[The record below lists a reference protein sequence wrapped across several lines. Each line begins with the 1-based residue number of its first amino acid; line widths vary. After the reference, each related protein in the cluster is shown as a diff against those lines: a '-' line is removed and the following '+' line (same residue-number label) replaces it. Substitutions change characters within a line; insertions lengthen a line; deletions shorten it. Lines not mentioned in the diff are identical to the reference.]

1 MNDTHMGKATVLV
14 VEDESLLRELIV
26 QELADAGFE
35 VIEADT
41 GERAIA
47 ILNAGRS
54 IDVLFTDIRLPG
66 HVDGWQIAR
75 HARHHRPEIPVIY
88 ASGYTVDR
96 SAQVPDSLY
105 LGKPYRTES
114 VVVEIERCLT
124 RTSS

>member
-1 MNDTHMGKATVLV
+1 MNDMPVGKARVLV
-14 VEDESLLRELIV
+14 VEDEFLLRDLIV

-41 GERAIA
+41 GESAIA
-47 ILNAGRS
+47 ILNAGQP

-66 HVDGWQIAR
+66 QIDGWEIAR
-75 HARHHRPEIPVIY
+75 HARHHRPKIPVIY
-88 ASGYTVDR
+88 ASGYTLDR
-96 SAQVPDSLY
+96 SAQVPGSHY
-105 LGKPYRTES
+105 LGKPYRMAS

>member
-1 MNDTHMGKATVLV
+1 MNNTHVGKATVLV

-47 ILNAGRS
+47 ILNAGRP

-66 HVDGWQIAR
+66 QVDGWQIAR

-88 ASGYTVDR
+88 ASGYTLDR

-124 RTSS
+124 RTAS

>member
-1 MNDTHMGKATVLV
+1 MNDMHMGKATVLV

-47 ILNAGRS
+47 ILDADQP

-66 HVDGWQIAR
+66 PVDGWQIAR

>member
-1 MNDTHMGKATVLV
+1 MSDNRAGKATVLV

-26 QELADAGFE
+26 QELADAGFA

-41 GERAIA
+41 GENAIA
-47 ILNAGRS
+47 ILDAGRP

-66 HVDGWQIAR
+66 HVDGWEIAR

-88 ASGYTVDR
+88 ASGYTLDR

>member
-1 MNDTHMGKATVLV
+1 MNDMRASKATVLV

-41 GERAIA
+41 GESAIA
-47 ILNAGRS
+47 ILNAS
-54 IDVLFTDIRLPG
+54 QPIDVLFTDIRLPG
-66 HVDGWQIAR
+66 QVDGWQIAR